1 MTTRAFL
8 CRAGIVLLLLGIC
21 LCRLPGQAT
30 ARESEAAKTPAVATS
45 ACPELI
51 ELIKQVRPVVVN
63 ISIERQL
70 VQNSSQPPSRLSRLN
85 QRSYDDRVR
94 FGERGQND
102 SLGSGFFCD
111 TAGHIVTNGHV
122 VDGASKILV
131 TLSSGKVVPAKVVAI
146 HPKVDLALLKIA
158 PPYQLQK
165 ASIGDSSKV
174 EVGQWVLAMGNPFGL
189 GSTVTVGIVSGKGRF
204 LGLGPDDNFIQTD
217 ASINPGNSGG
227 PLFNMQGQVI
237 GVNTAIIASGKG
249 IGFAIPSNYL
259 TEIISQ
265 AGRPE
270 VPSAR
275 GWAGIYVQ
283 DMDEAR
289 AKQLGMATPHGTVV
303 DEVISA
309 TPAYA
314 AGLAKGDLILDVDGM
329 AVRDGRHLSRIVAG
343 ARPGDVLRLKVKR
356 GKKTR
361 TVDLVIGKSPD

>member
-1 MTTRAFL
+1 MRMPAFHGKV
-8 CRAGIVLLLLGIC
+8 GIVLLILGLC
-21 LCRLPGQAT
+21 LYQHPCRVV
-30 ARESEAAKTPAVATS
+30 ARDPESAKTPAVSHS

-63 ISIERQL
+63 ISIERQV
-70 VQNSSQPPSRLSRLN
+70 VQSSAQPPSRLSRLN
-85 QRSYDDRVR
+85 QRPYDDRVK

-146 HPKVDLALLKIA
+146 HPKVDLALLKIT

-165 ASIGDSSKV
+165 ALIGDSSRV
-174 EVGQWVLAMGNPFGL
+174 EVGEWVLAMGNPFGL

-249 IGFAIPSNYL
+249 IGFAIPSNFL

-270 VPSAR
+270 VPSTR
-275 GWAGIYVQ
+275 GWVGIYVQ
-283 DMDEAR
+283 DVDEQK
-289 AKQLGMATPHGTVV
+289 AKQMGLSGPRGTVV
-303 DEVISA
+303 DEVLNA
-309 TPAYA
+309 TPAYT
-314 AGLAKGDLILDVDGM
+314 AGLTKGDLILDVDGL
-329 AVRDGRHLSRIVAG
+329 AIRDGRHLSRIVAG
-343 ARPGDVLRLKVKR
+343 ARPGDVLRMKVKR

-361 TVDLVIGKSPD
+361 VVDVVIGKSPE

>member
-1 MTTRAFL
+1 
-8 CRAGIVLLLLGIC
+8 
-21 LCRLPGQAT
+21 
-30 ARESEAAKTPAVATS
+30 
-45 ACPELI
+45 LI
-51 ELIKQVRPVVVN
+51 DLIKQVRPVVVN

-314 AGLAKGDLILDVDGM
+314 AGLTKGDLILDVDGM

>member
-1 MTTRAFL
+1 MIVQAVHYRV
-8 CRAGIVLLLLGIC
+8 GIVLLVLGMC
-21 LCRLPGQAT
+21 LCHHPSAAP
-30 ARESEAAKTPAVATS
+30 ARDETSGKASITSS

-63 ISIERQL
+63 ISIERQV
-70 VQNSSQPPSRLSRLN
+70 VQGSSQPPSRLFRLN
-85 QRSYDDRVR
+85 QRLYDDRVKSGDR
-94 FGERGQND
+94 PQND

-131 TLSSGKVVPAKVVAI
+131 TLASGKVVTAKVVAI

-158 PPYQLQK
+158 PPYPLQR
-165 ASIGDSSKV
+165 ASIGDSSFV

-227 PLFNMQGQVI
+227 PLFNMAGEVI

-259 TEIISQ
+259 TEIMSQ

-270 VPSAR
+270 VPSVR
-275 GWAGIYVQ
+275 GWVGIYVE
-283 DMDEAR
+283 DVDER
-289 AKQLGMATPHGTVV
+289 KAKQMGLTEPRGTLV
-303 DEVISA
+303 DEVLNA
-309 TPAYA
+309 TPAYI
-314 AGLAKGDLILDVDGM
+314 AGLTKGDLILDVDGM
-329 AVRDGRHLSRIVAG
+329 AIRDGRHLSRIVAG
-343 ARPGDVLRLKVKR
+343 ARPGDVLRMKIAR
-356 GKKTR
+356 GKKTH
-361 TVDLVIGKSPD
+361 VVEVVIGKSPE